1 MKRKQGK
8 SATRYEPAFESH
20 LRDHGVL
27 YIATDERKRPVFG
40 GVKVKNFDFMV
51 ISFKGKY
58 IIDVKGRRFADAPW
72 ENWIHFSD
80 IEGMKIWAQVLPQF
94 TPLFVF
100 PYLLDS
106 KAEKAFLK
114 EEFSVNDVISFKGEK
129 FGIVGITISDYYLNL
144 KRRGKDKK
152 EGLGGVY
159 VSKTLFRKIAK
170 PISYFI
176 PELREIPKGT
186 I

>member
-80 IEGMKIWAQVLPQF
+80 IEGMKIWSKVLPQF

-100 PYLLDS
+100 TYLLDS
-106 KAEKAFLK
+106 KSEKKFQ
-114 EEFSVNDVISFKGEK
+114 DVFSFKGKK
-129 FGIVGITISDYYLNL
+129 FGIIGITLTDYYLNL
-144 KRRGKDKK
+144 KRRGKEKK
-152 EGLGGVY
+152 EGLGGVDVRY
-159 VSKTLFRKIAK
+159 SIFKETAK
-170 PISYFI
+170 PITCFI
-176 PELREIPKGT
+176 PELHEIPKGT

>member
-8 SATRYEPAFESH
+8 SSTPYELAFESH
-20 LRDHGVL
+20 LREHEVL
-27 YIATDERKRPVFG
+27 YIATNEGKRPIFEG
-40 GVKVKNFDFMV
+40 KKVKNFDFIV

-58 IIDVKGRRFADAPW
+58 IIDVKGRRFTDAPW

-80 IEGMKIWAQVLPQF
+80 IEGMRIWAKVLPQF
-94 TPLFVF
+94 TPLLVY

-106 KAEKAFLK
+106 KAEKTFLK
-114 EEFSVNDVISFKGEK
+114 EEFSVNDIICFKGEK
-129 FGIVGITISDYYLNL
+129 FGIVGITLSDYYLNL

-152 EGLGGVY
+152 EGIGGVY